1 MCLKY
6 KPFLIRGRKS
16 SHIFNLVTDYRPL
29 DFHTKI
35 LPGENIAAKLWLPQN
50 PSGAIWGIP
59 THRGGQTP
67 KAEASHTHLPQN
79 VDISKL
85 SWVYF

>member
-16 SHIFNLVTDYRPL
+16 SHIFNPVTDYRPL

-50 PSGAIWGIP
+50 PSGAIWVSRHI
-59 THRGGQTP
+59 
-67 KAEASHTHLPQN
+67 E
-79 VDISKL
+79 VDRPPS
-85 SWVYF
+85 